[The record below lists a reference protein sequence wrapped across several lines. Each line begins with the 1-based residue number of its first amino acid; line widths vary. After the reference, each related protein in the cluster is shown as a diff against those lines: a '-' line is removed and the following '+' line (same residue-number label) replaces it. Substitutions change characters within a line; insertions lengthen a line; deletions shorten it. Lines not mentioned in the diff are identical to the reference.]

1 MRSHHGALVPGVV
14 LAAGLALA
22 GCGQHADHAQGVH
35 HATVTYTCCKPADI
49 APVRHPGDV
58 VQVHWIVSAGPPS
71 ASSNAGSVTLSA
83 SLSGPYP
90 DVNSLKTAS
99 SPVAA
104 ATATPVRTT
113 DRTGGAPTSTLV
125 VPADA
130 ASGFYNLTFAVESEG
145 ATRSGA
151 SIIRVAAHAP

>member
-1 MRSHHGALVPGVV
+1 MRSRCGSLAAGVV
-14 LAAGLALA
+14 IATGLALA
-22 GCGQHADHAQGVH
+22 ACGQRADHAPGVH
-35 HATVTYTCCKPADI
+35 HTTVTYTCCQQADI

-71 ASSNAGSVTLSA
+71 ASSKAGSVTLSA

-104 ATATPVRTT
+104 ATATPVQTT
-113 DRTGGAPTSTLV
+113 DRTGGAPISTLV
-125 VPADA
+125 IPADSA
-130 ASGFYNLTFAVESEG
+130 GGYYNLTFAVDSAG

-151 SIIRVAAHAP
+151 SVIRVAAHAP

>member
-1 MRSHHGALVPGVV
+1 MRSHRVALVPAVV

-22 GCGQHADHAQGVH
+22 GCGQRADHGLDAH
-35 HATVTYTCCKPADI
+35 RATVTYTCCRQADI
-49 APVRHPGDV
+49 APVRHPGDA

-71 ASSNAGSVTLSA
+71 ASSNAAPVTLSA

-90 DVNSLKTAS
+90 DVNSLKMAS
-99 SPVAA
+99 TPVAA
-104 ATATPVRTT
+104 ATAAPVRTT
-113 DRTGGAPTSTLV
+113 DGAVGAPTSTLV

>member
-1 MRSHHGALVPGVV
+1 MRSRCGSLAAGVV
-14 LAAGLALA
+14 IATGLALA
-22 GCGQHADHAQGVH
+22 GCGQRADHGLDAH
-35 HATVTYTCCKPADI
+35 RATVTYTCCRQADI
-49 APVRHPGDV
+49 APVRHPGDA

-71 ASSNAGSVTLSA
+71 ASSKAGSVTLSA

-90 DVNSLKTAS
+90 DVNSLKAAPT
-99 SPVAA
+99 PVAA
-104 ATATPVRTT
+104 ATAIPVRTT
-113 DRTGGAPTSTLV
+113 DRAGRAPTSTLV

-130 ASGFYNLTFAVESEG
+130 ASGFYNLAFAVESEG

>member
-1 MRSHHGALVPGVV
+1 MRSHHSALVTGVV
-14 LAAGLALA
+14 LAAGSALA
-22 GCGQHADHAQGVH
+22 GCGRHADHAQGVH

-104 ATATPVRTT
+104 ATAIPVRTT

-151 SIIRVAAHAP
+151 SIIRVAAHAR